1 MVNEMDEAS
10 EIERNRTNGEHFSK
24 SARCKVRLIERSDGG
39 VDGRNTIGWCM
50 DRFFFFFL
58 FSFVFFSFL
67 FYSKLRETNDQNDRD
82 DDTN

>member
-50 DRFFFFFL
+50 DRFFFL
-58 FSFVFFSFL
+58 FSFFFCFLFVSFL
-67 FYSKLRETNDQNDRD
+67 F
-82 DDTN
+82 